1 MTSHDTGASF
11 SAGMTITCIDYN
23 DQISTEPRK
32 AGVTDDPT
40 WTANP
45 WLNDT
50 YLGKRFIISQF

>member
-32 AGVTDDPT
+32 AGVTDDLDCQP
-40 WTANP
+40 
-45 WLNDT
+45 LV
-50 YLGKRFIISQF
+50 K